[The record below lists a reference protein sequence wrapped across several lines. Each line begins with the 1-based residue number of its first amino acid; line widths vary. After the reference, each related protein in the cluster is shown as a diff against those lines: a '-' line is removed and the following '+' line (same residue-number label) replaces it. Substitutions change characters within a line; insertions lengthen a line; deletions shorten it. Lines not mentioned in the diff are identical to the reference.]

1 MKSLPVRPDARLPRP
16 LIAQLAYDYVLPGR
30 RSATKKTAG
39 FSRGKPIPRLAGGLP
54 VLGHALEFRRDPV
67 ELIQRGRDL
76 HGDIFAFRLF
86 GRRAH
91 VLTGAAGNQAFFE
104 APQTVLSIKEA
115 YRFTVPIFGKGVGYD
130 LVPDLMDEQLRMLHP
145 ALRNEKIQNY
155 VQFIAAE
162 VENHLEGWGDSGT
175 LDLLTAMNEIT
186 IRTAGRCLIGP
197 EFRTGLA
204 STFARLHHDLGS
216 GMNMVAFFAPNF
228 PLPAMRRRDRARR
241 QVVKLMSPVIGARR
255 ARGAGSDDFLDTVI
269 AARRPDGKPLSD
281 DTITGMLLMLL
292 FGGQATS
299 AALAAWTGVLLLQ
312 HAHHLA
318 RVLAEQAAVFGTED
332 MTLAALRQLVRLERC
347 IKEAERLYPSAVVLI
362 RAVLEDF
369 EFHGHVVPTGDLA
382 MVSPAVSH
390 RIPEIFA
397 DPSRYDPDRF
407 APAREEERRTPYALI
422 GFGGGKHRC
431 LGLAFAYQQV
441 KVIWS
446 ILLRRYTFDLVD
458 RDPRPN
464 YATFVVG
471 PRQPC
476 LVRYRSRL
484 PAQRGASLAAA
495 E

>member
-1 MKSLPVRPDARLPRP
+1 MIKA
-16 LIAQLAYDYVLPGR
+16 
-30 RSATKKTAG
+30 AG
-39 FSRGKPIPRLAGGLP
+39 SSRGKPVPRLAGGLP
-54 VLGHALEFRRDPV
+54 FVGHAFEFRRDPV
-67 ELIQRGRDL
+67 RLIQRGRDL
-76 HGDIFAFRLF
+76 YGDVFAFRLF
-86 GRRAH
+86 GNTVH
-91 VLTGAAGNQAFFE
+91 VLTGSAGNEAFFK
-104 APQTVLSIKEA
+104 APDAVLSAREA
-115 YRFTVPIFGKGVGYD
+115 YQFTVPIFGNGVAYD
-130 LVPDLMDEQLRMLHP
+130 AAPDLMDQQLRMVHP
-145 ALRNEKIQNY
+145 ALRDEKMQSY
-155 VQFIAAE
+155 ARFIAAE
-162 VENHLEGWGDSGT
+162 AENHLEGWGDSGT

-186 IRTAGRCLIGP
+186 IRTAGRCLIGA

-204 STFARLHHDLGS
+204 STFARLYRDLEG
-216 GMNMVAFFAPNF
+216 GINVVAFFAPNF
-228 PLPAMRRRDRARR
+228 PLPVMWRRDRARR
-241 QVVKLMSPVIGARR
+241 QVVELMSPLIAARR
-255 ARGAGSDDFLDTVI
+255 ARSASSDDFLDTLI
-269 AARRPDGKPLSD
+269 AARGPDGKRLSD
-281 DTITGMLLMLL
+281 DTIIGLLLTLL
-292 FGGQATS
+292 FAGQHTS
-299 AALAAWTGVLLLQ
+299 AVLATWTGVLLLQ
-312 HAHHLA
+312 NPHHLA
-318 RVLAEQAAVFGTED
+318 PILAEQAAVFETEGV
-332 MTLAALRQLVRLERC
+332 TLTALKQLVRLERC
-347 IKEAERLYPSAVVLI
+347 IKEAERLHPPLVMLM
-362 RAVLEDF
+362 RKVLEDF

-476 LVRYRSRL
+476 LVRYRSRS
-484 PAQRGASLAAA
+484 PAQRGAPLAAA